1 MRADIVQR
9 PVELPN
15 CIDSAPI
22 GAALLA
28 AVAGS
33 VARDLAEAVGALS
46 DGHTD
51 ITPDRRQADAY
62 DSAYDR
68 YRQLFG
74 ALRPLFTEQPRN

>member
-15 CIDSAPI
+15 CIDCAPV

-33 VARDLAEAVGALS
+33 VARDLKEAVAALS
-46 DGHTD
+46 DGHID
-51 ITPDRRQADAY
+51 IEPDRRQADAY
-62 DSAYDR
+62 HVAHHR